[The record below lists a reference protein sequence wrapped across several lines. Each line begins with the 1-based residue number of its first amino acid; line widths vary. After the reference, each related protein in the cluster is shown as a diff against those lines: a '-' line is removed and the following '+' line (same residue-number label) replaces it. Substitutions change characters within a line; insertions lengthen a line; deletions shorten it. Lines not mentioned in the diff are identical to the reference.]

1 MAPAPGLARLDDL
14 VAEFRGAGIDVRSSI
29 EADVTGLDPVLDVC
43 CYRVVEEALTNV
55 ARHSAA
61 RTATVSVRADDC
73 MVRIVV
79 ADPGPARLPPPGPLR
94 SGRGP
99 GSAWLS
105 GRRCSPGGS
114 PPAASRTAGSR

>member
-14 VAEFRGAGIDVRSSI
+14 VAEFRAAGIDVRSSI
-29 EADVTGLDPVLDVC
+29 EADVAGLDPVLDVC

-73 MVRIVV
+73 MVRILV
-79 ADPGPARLPPPGPLR
+79 ADPGPARLPPPGPPR
-94 SGRGP
+94 SGAAS
-99 GSAWLS
+99 SAWPS

-114 PPAASRTAGSR
+114 PPAASPTAGSR